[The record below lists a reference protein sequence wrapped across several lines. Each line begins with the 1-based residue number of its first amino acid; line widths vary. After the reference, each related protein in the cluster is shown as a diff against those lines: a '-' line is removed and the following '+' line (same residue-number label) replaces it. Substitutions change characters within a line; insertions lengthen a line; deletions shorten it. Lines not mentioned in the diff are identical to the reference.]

1 MPRSLVNP
9 TGQDA
14 KPFSFS
20 PLLRRDLPPTLFFT
34 PHVTLSTQVSH
45 SFSFPSLP
53 YPSLSPEI
61 FLPSFFS
68 TLLVTSRIHQC
79 ISQIP
84 SLNAKGW
91 GKGVSHIKVTR
102 CSSSRLWCKLIGF
115 SGRKTN
121 IFFAFKCIAYGF
133 AQRNIRIKYQTPD
146 TVSWSVSNKARAT
159 SW

>member
-1 MPRSLVNP
+1 MQNL
-9 TGQDA
+9 
-14 KPFSFS
+14 S
-20 PLLRRDLPPTLFFT
+20 PSPPPSPHLPPTLSSH
-34 PHVTLSTQVSH
+34 PMSPCLRKYHKYH

-53 YPSLSPEI
+53 YPPLSPEI

-79 ISQIP
+79 ISQTP
-84 SLNAKGW
+84 SLNSKGR

-102 CSSSRLWCKLIGF
+102 CSSSRLWCKRIGF

-133 AQRNIRIKYQTPD
+133 AQIKYQTPD
-146 TVSWSVSNKARAT
+146 NVCWSVSNKARAT
-159 SW
+159 S

>member
-1 MPRSLVNP
+1 MQNL
-9 TGQDA
+9 
-14 KPFSFS
+14 S
-20 PLLRRDLPPTLFFT
+20 PSPPPPPSSSASYPLFT

-61 FLPSFFS
+61 FLPSSFS
-68 TLLVTSRIHQC
+68 ILRVTSRLHQC

-84 SLNAKGW
+84 SLNSKGR

-102 CSSSRLWCKLIGF
+102 CSSSRLWCKRIGF

-133 AQRNIRIKYQTPD
+133 AQRNIYIKYQTPD
-146 TVSWSVSNKARAT
+146 TVCWSVSIRPEPRPDK
-159 SW
+159 SP